1 MSRLVP
7 SAVTDLPRQ
16 SSGFLRAIVGII
28 ALSTGVYGDTG
39 RAIHYACTILVIGV
53 IVAAFLSWIE
63 YIARFGR
70 IADTIDRVER
80 AAREA
85 VQTMAGR
92 PRVGP

>member
-16 SSGFLRAIVGII
+16 FPGFLRAIVGII

-39 RAIHYACTILVIGV
+39 RAIHYAGTIVVIGV
-53 IVAAFLSWIE
+53 IVATFLSWIE
-63 YIARFGR
+63 YIACFGR
-70 IADTIDRVER
+70 VADTIDRVER

-85 VQTMAGR
+85 VQTMGRR
-92 PRVGP
+92 PRLGP